1 MRYEAQTV
9 GGMRAAFA
17 TYGLQSRTSFDNRHN
32 ALMSKPSGLRC
43 IRCSTL
49 LPVTAY
55 ARGCK
60 TCAAAGVAANLTVA
74 YEPGQ
79 SMARPGPP
87 TPNASMWRF
96 DAHLPVDAREAITLG
111 EGATPLVRVQKLGL
125 GDLWIKDESCNP
137 TCSFKDRLASA
148 SVSMAV
154 KLGARVIAS
163 SSSGNAGAATAAYA
177 AKAGLP
183 CVVVTFQGAAGPMVT
198 QMRAYGAMLLV
209 VPTSADRWR
218 VLSAAVDRFG
228 WYPTSVYYGPA
239 VGSNPYGIE
248 GYKTIAYEIAES
260 LHWRSPDWCVLP
272 VCYADALYGI
282 WKGFDEMRR
291 YGWIDRVPRFA
302 AAEIS
307 GSFAAAMTAGLD
319 QPPVRERAVPTIAAS
334 IGAAQ
339 GTYQGV
345 HALRASNGVAMFIED
360 EAMFIWQEK
369 MARTEGIWA
378 EPSAAATL
386 PLIERLRARGIIA
399 ANASVVALMTAGG
412 LKDPDAADRRFGAL
426 PSATGNVDDAVRVL
440 KDAYGFDAG
449 Q

>member
-1 MRYEAQTV
+1 
-9 GGMRAAFA
+9 
-17 TYGLQSRTSFDNRHN
+17 
-32 ALMSKPSGLRC
+32 
-43 IRCSTL
+43 
-49 LPVTAY
+49 
-55 ARGCK
+55 
-60 TCAAAGVAANLTVA
+60 
-74 YEPGQ
+74 
-79 SMARPGPP
+79 
-87 TPNASMWRF
+87 MWRF
-96 DAHLPVDAREAITLG
+96 DAHLPVDANEAVTLG
-111 EGATPLVRVQKLGL
+111 EGTTPLVHVPKLGL
-125 GDLWIKDESCNP
+125 GDLWIKDESRNP
-137 TCSFKDRLASA
+137 TWSFKDRLASA

-198 QMRAYGAMLLV
+198 QMRAYGAMLLA
-209 VPTSADRWR
+209 VPTSADRWH

-260 LHWRSPDWCVLP
+260 LGWQSPDWCVLP
-272 VCYADALYGI
+272 VCYGDALYGI

-302 AAEIS
+302 AAEVS
-307 GSFAAAMTAGLD
+307 GSLAAALAEGVE
-319 QPPVRERAVPTIAAS
+319 QPPVRERATPTIAAS

-345 HALRASNGVAMFIED
+345 QALRASNGLAMFIED
-360 EAMFIWQEK
+360 EAMLTWQEK
-369 MARTEGIWA
+369 FARAEGIWA

-386 PLIERLRARGIIA
+386 PAIERLRTQGIIES
-399 ANASVVALMTAGG
+399 NAKVVALMTAGG
-412 LKDPDAADRRFGAL
+412 LKDPDAANRRLGAL
-426 PSATGNVDDAVRVL
+426 PSAKGNVDDAVREL
-440 KDAYGFDAG
+440 REAYGFDAG
-449 Q
+449 K